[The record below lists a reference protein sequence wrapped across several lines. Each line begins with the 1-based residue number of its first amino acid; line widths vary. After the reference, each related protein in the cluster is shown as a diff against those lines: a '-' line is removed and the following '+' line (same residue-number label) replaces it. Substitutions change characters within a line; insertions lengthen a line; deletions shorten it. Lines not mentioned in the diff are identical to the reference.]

1 MITSIDDNPVG
12 NAQEFHSYE
21 GQFPVDEKVRIDFI
35 RDGKSKD
42 AKLVV
47 QQLDVID
54 GSDLDYRL
62 GGATF
67 EEIPMKQRTQRLR
80 GVVLSELEPRS
91 RVARSGMRPGD
102 VVTGVNRAP
111 VRDLDEFRDLVSEVR
126 GTLYLEVL
134 RKGRDYVVR
143 LD

>member
-1 MITSIDDNPVG
+1 
-12 NAQEFHSYE
+12 
-21 GQFPVDEKVRIDFI
+21 
-35 RDGKSKD
+35 
-42 AKLVV
+42 
-47 QQLDVID
+47 
-54 GSDLDYRL
+54 
-62 GGATF
+62 
-67 EEIPMKQRTQRLR
+67 
-80 GVVLSELEPRS
+80 
-91 RVARSGMRPGD
+91 MRPGD